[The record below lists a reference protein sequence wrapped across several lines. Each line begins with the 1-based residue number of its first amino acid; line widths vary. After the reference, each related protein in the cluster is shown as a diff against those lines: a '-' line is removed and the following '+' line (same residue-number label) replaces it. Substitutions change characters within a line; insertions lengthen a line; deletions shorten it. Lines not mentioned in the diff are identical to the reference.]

1 MAKRVKKQKKTGSVI
16 QTVKVVVGDISKKPK
31 RKYQRRPKK
40 MSGMPEVQG
49 GMQNTV
55 YGDRIPPPPR
65 IIEVPVPF
73 RLAEGSVPATGFP
86 MGERPPAITERP
98 APPVVTTGPMMPPVG
113 ITSGERPKNMI
124 TFPNPRAP
132 IDAIDEGDL
141 SMIRTALR
149 KRNEQGFYR
158 LENRLSQPMMSEAKT
173 TRGRSPLISEID
185 DIEVEVKEPSKS
197 KAMIEEL
204 PDTSPSL
211 LGKVARGAASLLSGV
226 ADIAVGAPIG
236 STKAVATGISGLLS
250 SDEEKKPIVEYA
262 TEAEDMPVKTA
273 AAKKVTK
280 KAKWNITD
288 QLIGAYMIDGES
300 TYGEAQ
306 KALAQLQRKRPNASR
321 KDVLNALLEGD
332 KSLNSLA

>member
-31 RKYQRRPKK
+31 RKYKRRPKK
-40 MSGMPEVQG
+40 MSGMSGMSEVQG

-86 MGERPPAITERP
+86 MGERPPAIT
-98 APPVVTTGPMMPPVG
+98 APPTMSAPAITTGPMMPPVG
-113 ITSGERPKNMI
+113 ITSEERPKNMI

-158 LENRLSQPMMSEAKT
+158 LENRLS
-173 TRGRSPLISEID
+173 TRGRNPLISEID

-204 PDTSPSL
+204 PDKSPSL

-306 KALAQLQRKRPNASR
+306 RH
-321 KDVLNALLEGD
+321 
-332 KSLNSLA
+332 